1 MKRIFLHV
9 PLFLLMSGFFLTSSG
24 QTLPAKLEDMSKGAE
39 IILTGKVVDQKASWN
54 EDQTRIFTRVTVR
67 VDEYIKGNSGGNSV
81 VVTHPGGEVGEVGE
95 LYSHIPTF
103 KNDEEVLLFLN
114 KSKVQNEYTVFQGEN
129 GKIKV
134 LTDDRTGEKVT
145 ANKERV
151 SSLKSKIRQYAQ
163 D

>member
-1 MKRIFLHV
+1 MKRIFLYM
-9 PLFLLMSGFFLTSSG
+9 PLFLLLSGFLLTSMG
-24 QTLPAKLEDMSKGAE
+24 QTIPAKLEDMSKGAE
-39 IILTGKVVDQKASWN
+39 LIVTGKVTDQRSSWN

-67 VDEYIKGNSGGNSV
+67 VDEFLKGNNGSYSV

-95 LYSHIPTF
+95 LYTHIPTF
-103 KNDEEVLLFLN
+103 KNDEEVLLFLK
-114 KSKVQNEYTVFQGEN
+114 KSNVQNEYTVFQGEN

-151 SSLKSKIRQYAQ
+151 GSIKKQIQKYAQ